1 MAEEGSKAERSGHI
15 RVDTALSDD
24 PSREGAAPREGSGT
38 LHQWD
43 TGCPRREGFHGEAP
57 RHYLLHTR
65 LLSGGCGVSQLG
77 PLITPGEGLGG
88 GA

>member
-43 TGCPRREGFHGEAP
+43 TGCPRREGSMEKLP
-57 RHYLLHTR
+57 VTIC
-65 LLSGGCGVSQLG
+65 S
-77 PLITPGEGLGG
+77 TPGCFQE
-88 GA
+88 AVVSPSWDP